1 MSMELLKSI
10 RARTNLSYDQI
21 KKAIAETASTDEE
34 IIIAHLRKMGA
45 LKAQAREGR
54 ETSEGGI
61 FSYIHEAKLGVM
73 VEIKCETDF
82 TSRNDSFKDMGNKI
96 ALHIAASN
104 PKFVNEQDVDQDFI
118 ASELEIARE
127 QLVKEGKP
135 EAMMDKILDGKKN
148 SIVKEFSLL
157 SQPFLMDPTMTVGD
171 YILTVAQATGEVI
184 KVSRF
189 TIYSLN

>member
-1 MSMELLKSI
+1 MELLKSI

-34 IIIAHLRKMGA
+34 VIIAHLRKMGA

-61 FSYIHEAKLGVM
+61 FAYIHEAKLGVM
-73 VEIKCETDF
+73 VEVKCETDF

-104 PKFVNEQDVDQDFI
+104 PKFVNEDDVDQDFI
-118 ASELEIARE
+118 AKELEIARE
-127 QLVKEGKP
+127 QLAKEGKP
-135 EAMMDKILDGKKN
+135 EAMMDKILEGKKN